1 MKSRNY
7 EARALIEAAKTELG
21 RESCTRL
28 QPFQDHYNQAVRNGD
43 AAQLTEVCTG
53 KNGRWERVCVLD
65 DGHETSMIEITEPV
79 PGGG

>member
-1 MKSRNY
+1 MKSRSY
-7 EARALIEAAKTELG
+7 EASALIQAAKTELG
-21 RESCTRL
+21 RESRARL

-43 AAQLTEVCTG
+43 TAQLTEVCTG

-65 DGHETSMIEITEPV
+65 DGYETSMIEITEPF